1 MPGDNIICPIC
12 HNDYEDPR
20 ILPCGHAVCHD
31 CLQGLLD
38 KDEPSWECPECST
51 MYIAVD
57 GAKSFPKSKYLLGV
71 MKRGTPTPQNKVRI
85 EKCKFHPDNDVSIYC
100 RNERCKVLI
109 CQSCYFDEHKTHDAI
124 EIKKEEKKKLKDL
137 HEKLESAA
145 EKLQLRKEKIFATK
159 IEVAEK
165 NKICLKTLNE
175 TKNKILKAVENQMD
189 ELTKDATNQISE
201 VNEQFDDDLN
211 DIEELLTE
219 VESLKESARSQSVT
233 YDDLVDK

>member
-1 MPGDNIICPIC
+1 MHRNVSIALKITLCKKFAARTIFAMGGDNIICPIC

-85 EKCKFHPDNDVSIYC
+85 EKCKGLFT
-100 RNERCKVLI
+100 RNR
-109 CQSCYFDEHKTHDAI
+109 F
-124 EIKKEEKKKLKDL
+124 
-137 HEKLESAA
+137 
-145 EKLQLRKEKIFATK
+145 
-159 IEVAEK
+159 
-165 NKICLKTLNE
+165 
-175 TKNKILKAVENQMD
+175 
-189 ELTKDATNQISE
+189 
-201 VNEQFDDDLN
+201 
-211 DIEELLTE
+211 
-219 VESLKESARSQSVT
+219 
-233 YDDLVDK
+233 